1 MPRILHLSAFQCT
14 SSSFTGNHLYNNII
28 LVESSTILGSIH
40 VVDFF
45 SDHCLCT
52 IIIHAPMLHV
62 SLYIL
67 LFLLPTS
74 HVFMHVCTYTDY
86 DCVLHVNP
94 YITNRG
100 LAMVFNP
107 TSHAIA
113 KNISLPLYYTGISNK
128 ALVMQE
134 GSAGT
139 TYDLARDYTISLP
152 IKMDPMTI
160 TWYLIHSAD

>member
-1 MPRILHLSAFQCT
+1 MH
-14 SSSFTGNHLYNNII
+14 NNII
-28 LVESSTILGSIH
+28 LVELSTILGSIH
-40 VVDFF
+40 ACSRLF

-62 SLYIL
+62 SLYSS
-67 LFLLPTS
+67 FFLPTS

-107 TSHAIA
+107 TSHAIT

>member
-1 MPRILHLSAFQCT
+1 MACS
-14 SSSFTGNHLYNNII
+14 
-28 LVESSTILGSIH
+28 
-40 VVDFF
+40 
-45 SDHCLCT
+45 LCT
-52 IIIHAPMLHV
+52 AGAV
-62 SLYIL
+62 RSLLCEESMQYYTFTCCFPQLIYNYTPL
-67 LFLLPTS
+67 SFSPH

-107 TSHAIA
+107 TSHAIT

-152 IKMDPMTI
+152 IKMEPMTI